1 MEQITEIW
9 PIDKV
14 QNWQKNPREISPK
27 GLKRLKK
34 QIKSLGQYK
43 PIIVNINPDVA
54 PVGAIAGGNMRL
66 KAMTEMGLDKVWVI
80 PKHFKDEQEMIE
92 VSLSDNDRAGWY
104 LEAELVELLTDTT
117 VDFESFSI
125 DLGEPTILG
134 DIMTKNMPA
143 DPKEDLIPEVRET
156 DIKLGDMYILGD
168 HILLCGDSVKR
179 EDVDKLM
186 GEDKADLIF
195 TDPPWNVNY
204 GGADHP
210 SWKKRTIENDNMKPE
225 AWAEFCDKIG
235 ASLWQA
241 SKPGAGIYLVM
252 SAQEWPVIDLALRKN
267 HFHWSSTIIWAKDRL
282 VLSRKD
288 YHTRYEPIWYGWND
302 EAPRLFPLKDRKQD
316 DVWEI
321 KRPSVSDLHP
331 TTKPIELVQKAIV
344 NSSDSG
350 SGSTLIACEKTKR
363 KCRMMELDP
372 QYVQVIVDRW
382 EEFSGGKGILK
393 KHENNA

>member
-125 DLGEPTILG
+125 DLVLG
-134 DIMTKNMPA
+134 
-143 DPKEDLIPEVRET
+143 
-156 DIKLGDMYILGD
+156 
-168 HILLCGDSVKR
+168 
-179 EDVDKLM
+179 
-186 GEDKADLIF
+186 
-195 TDPPWNVNY
+195 
-204 GGADHP
+204 
-210 SWKKRTIENDNMKPE
+210 
-225 AWAEFCDKIG
+225 
-235 ASLWQA
+235 
-241 SKPGAGIYLVM
+241 
-252 SAQEWPVIDLALRKN
+252 
-267 HFHWSSTIIWAKDRL
+267 
-282 VLSRKD
+282 
-288 YHTRYEPIWYGWND
+288 
-302 EAPRLFPLKDRKQD
+302 
-316 DVWEI
+316 
-321 KRPSVSDLHP
+321 
-331 TTKPIELVQKAIV
+331 
-344 NSSDSG
+344 
-350 SGSTLIACEKTKR
+350 
-363 KCRMMELDP
+363 
-372 QYVQVIVDRW
+372 
-382 EEFSGGKGILK
+382 
-393 KHENNA
+393 